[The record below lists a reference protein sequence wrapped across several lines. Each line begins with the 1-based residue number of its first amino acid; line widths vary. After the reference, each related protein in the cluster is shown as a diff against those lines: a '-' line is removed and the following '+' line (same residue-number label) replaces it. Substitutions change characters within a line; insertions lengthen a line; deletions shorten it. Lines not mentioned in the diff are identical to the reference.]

1 MVDRVGQSEMHI
13 GLRSTAFGSV
23 EVHTVVRDSQIGL
36 TVGSEKGDLRTF
48 LGPEIPALQSS
59 LGQHALR
66 FDNVRFLA
74 ERPNSQGGF
83 SAFADS
89 HSQPDQQR
97 QPVYAPRSST
107 GAASNVHEKAETA
120 DDAVG
125 LNVHA

>member
-1 MVDRVGQSEMHI
+1 MHI

-36 TVGSEKGDLRTF
+36 TVGSEKGDLRSF
-48 LGPEIPALQSS
+48 LSPEIPALQSS

-66 FDNVRFLA
+66 FDDVRFLA
-74 ERPNSQGGF
+74 ERSNSQSSF

-89 HSQPDQQR
+89 HSQSGQQ
-97 QPVYAPRSST
+97 QPPSHTARPSSGFT
-107 GAASNVHEKAETA
+107 TDRRESTEIAA
-120 DDAVG
+120 DDVIG